1 MASGTGDTVAVDLG
15 TLVAAGSTSSVR
27 REFNWTGDGVV
38 LIDCTAGASSFS
50 WLEFSDDG
58 STWYRQQH
66 IADDGSVVNVSKDN
80 QAEQF
85 GMIPVK
91 SPWRYIRGTVDGTPT
106 SVTFTLVQRKGRG

>member
-1 MASGTGDTVAVDLG
+1 MSSGTGDTVAVDLG
-15 TLVAAGSTSSVR
+15 TLVVAGSTSAVR

-38 LIDCTAGASSFS
+38 LIDCTAGAASTSF
-50 WLEFSDDG
+50 LELSDDG

-66 IADDGSVVNVSKDN
+66 VAADGSVVNVSKDN
-80 QAEQF
+80 ETQQF

-106 SVTFTLVQRKGRG
+106 SVTMTLLQRKEG